1 MDYRANV
8 DKIQFSDGP
17 NARFNSIYDINFVDV
32 DPPPAEPVTLAE
44 ALAHCLIDNL
54 GQDNSIVEAFITTAR
69 QMCEIY
75 TGIGF
80 INRDIVCTLNNSL
93 GGIYLPYG
101 PIVDVISV
109 KDYDGNTVSNIKL
122 IGVRYKQLAE
132 PNYSFL
138 EVEYNA
144 GFTELPQLFKTA
156 LLAQV
161 AYLYEHR
168 GDEKEGTLS
177 PVMKSILNPHRRVS
191 S

>member
-17 NARFNSIYDINFVDV
+17 NARFNSIYDINFVDT

-75 TGIGF
+75 TAVGF

-101 PIVDVISV
+101 PVVDITSV
-109 KDYDGNTVSNIKL
+109 KDYDGNTVTDFTLK
-122 IGVRYKQLAE
+122 GVAFKQLTE
-132 PNYSFL
+132 PKYSFL

-144 GFTELPQLFKTA
+144 GYTTLPQQLKTA
-156 LLAQV
+156 LLCQV

-168 GDEKEGTLS
+168 GDENDGMMS
-177 PVMKSILNPHRRVS
+177 PITKSILKPYRRV
-191 S
+191 